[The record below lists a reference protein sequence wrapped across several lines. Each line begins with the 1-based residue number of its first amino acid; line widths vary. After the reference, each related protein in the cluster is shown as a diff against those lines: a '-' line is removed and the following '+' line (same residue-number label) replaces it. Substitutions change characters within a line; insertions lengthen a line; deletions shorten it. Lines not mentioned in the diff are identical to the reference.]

1 MYDGDS
7 EIYEILLKEMLK
19 ASNALTYEN
28 AFMYK
33 TPFKYKTLVLFPNYY
48 ECMIRPPNR

>member
-1 MYDGDS
+1 MERKSS
-7 EIYEILLKEMLK
+7 EIYGILLKEILE

-33 TPFKYKTLVLFPNYY
+33 TPFKYKTLVLFPNY
-48 ECMIRPPNR
+48 ECLIRPPNR